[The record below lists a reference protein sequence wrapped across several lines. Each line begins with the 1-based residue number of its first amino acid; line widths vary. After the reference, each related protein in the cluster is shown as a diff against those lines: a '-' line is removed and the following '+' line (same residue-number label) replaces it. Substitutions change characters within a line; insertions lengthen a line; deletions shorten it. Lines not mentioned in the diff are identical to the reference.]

1 MPKEKIGSNATF
13 TGGQKGLTII
23 GDRAYAYSGIQTI
36 ASSPNFQ
43 TFLEFTTGNEILVA
57 KVSWCGD
64 AANSWDFYTN
74 ILLNGVLVWN
84 ATFEDGTAGTGDQPL
99 PLVIPPY
106 THFEGKLSSAGAD
119 NMAMTIAG
127 RVYRE

>member
-1 MPKEKIGSNATF
+1 MAKKQIATF
-13 TGGQKGLTII
+13 LAPNKGLSIA
-23 GDRAYAYSGIQTI
+23 GDHAYAYSGIHAI
-36 ASSPNFQ
+36 VSSPTLQ
-43 TFLEFTTGNEILVA
+43 TFLEFTTGNYILVA
-57 KVSWCGD
+57 QVSWCGD
-64 AANSWDFYTN
+64 AANSWDFHTN

>member
-1 MPKEKIGSNATF
+1 MAKVAIGSNATF

-23 GDRAYAYSGIQTI
+23 GDWAYAYSGIHVI
-36 ASSPNFQ
+36 ASSPNLQ
-43 TFLEFTTGNEILVA
+43 TFLEFTTGSEILVA
-57 KVSWCGD
+57 KVSYCGD
-64 AANSWDFYTN
+64 AANSWDFFTEIY
-74 ILLNGVLVWN
+74 LNGVLVWN
-84 ATFEDGTAGTGDQPL
+84 ATYEDGAIGTGDQPL
-99 PLVIPPY
+99 PLVIPPH